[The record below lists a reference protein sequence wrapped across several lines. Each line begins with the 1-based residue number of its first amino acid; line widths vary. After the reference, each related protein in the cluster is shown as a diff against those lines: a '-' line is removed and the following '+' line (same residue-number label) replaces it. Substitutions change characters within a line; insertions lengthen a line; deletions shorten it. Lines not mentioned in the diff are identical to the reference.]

1 MSTPSDPAAPAPR
14 RRTPR
19 WAILTLVVGALL
31 LATSAT
37 ALISSKL
44 LIDRYTGEI
53 QQQNLL
59 AGAAR
64 THDDPQEQGE
74 PLDGPVTMLLLG
86 VDERSSQLGDMR
98 SDTIIILHIPASH
111 DQAYLVSVPRDTW
124 VEAPAF
130 EPSGYPGGE
139 SKLSDVFH
147 AGSRNGGGRA
157 GGAQLVALTL
167 KEVTGIEFDGA
178 AIIDF
183 SGFRDVIYALGGVEM
198 CVDQRVMS
206 QHLRL
211 VDGQPMWLTEAQQV
225 GGGEELW
232 HEEGCKRM
240 AGWEALDYS
249 RQRYGLPNGDYDRQR
264 HQRQLVKA
272 MVEQAGST
280 GVLTNPVKIDR
291 VITAA
296 GKAFVLDTGGVPII
310 DFVFTLRG
318 ITANDLI
325 LVATNNGE
333 FNSAGFSGTAA
344 ERLTPE
350 SLEMFDAVRTG
361 TLDEYLLANPEA
373 VQQDQSDTA
382 QQDRDGTAQQ
392 GRSGAQQD

>member
-1 MSTPSDPAAPAPR
+1 MSAPDAPATTASRPG
-14 RRTPR
+14 RRTPI
-19 WAILTLVVGALL
+19 WAVLTIAVGALL
-31 LATSAT
+31 MATSAT
-37 ALISSKL
+37 AVVGGKL
-44 LIDRYTGEI
+44 LIDRYTSRI
-53 QQQNLL
+53 QQQDLL
-59 AGAAR
+59 AGAAKV
-64 THDDPQEQGE
+64 PQEQGGE
-74 PLDGPVTMLLLG
+74 ALDGPITMLLLG
-86 VDERSSQLGDMR
+86 VDERGSRPGEMR
-98 SDTIIILHIPASH
+98 SDTIIILHVPATH

-139 SKLSDVFH
+139 SKITDVFR
-147 AGSRNGGGRA
+147 AGSRNGVGRS

-167 KEVTGIEFDGA
+167 NDLTGIEFDGA

-183 SGFRDVIYALGGVEM
+183 GGFRDVIDALGGVRI
-198 CVDQRVMS
+198 CVDQRVKS
-206 QHLRL
+206 QHMRL
-211 VDGQPMWLTEAQQV
+211 VDGEPTWLAEAREV

-264 HQRQLVKA
+264 HQRQLLKA
-272 MVEQAGST
+272 MVQEASST
-280 GVLTNPVKIDR
+280 GVLTNPAKIDR

-296 GKAFVLDTGGVPII
+296 GKAFVLDTGGVPIA

-318 ITANDLI
+318 ITSNDLI
-325 LVATNNGE
+325 MVKTNGGE
-333 FNSAGFSGTAA
+333 FNPAGFSSTAA

-361 TLDEYLLANPEA
+361 TLDDYLLANPDA
-373 VQQDQSDTA
+373 VQ
-382 QQDRDGTAQQ
+382 RD
-392 GRSGAQQD
+392 

>member
-1 MSTPSDPAAPAPR
+1 MSTPSDPATPSPTPR

-19 WAILTLVVGALL
+19 WAVLSLIIGGLL
-31 LATSAT
+31 MATSAT
-37 ALISSKL
+37 ALVGSRV

-53 QQQNLL
+53 QQQDLL
-59 AGAAR
+59 AGAAKIPE
-64 THDDPQEQGE
+64 DPGKS
-74 PLDGPVTMLLLG
+74 LDGPVTMLLLG
-86 VDERSSQLGDMR
+86 VDERGSRPGDMR

-124 VEAPAF
+124 VEVPAF
-130 EPSGYPGGE
+130 EPSGYAGGE
-139 SKLSDVFH
+139 SKLTDAFH
-147 AGSRNGGGRA
+147 AGSQNGAGRA

-183 SGFRDVIYALGGVEM
+183 DGFRDVIDALGGVQM

-206 QHLRL
+206 QHMRL
-211 VDGQPMWLTEAQQV
+211 VDGEPMWLAEAREV

-272 MVEQAGST
+272 MVQEASST
-280 GVLTNPVKIDR
+280 GVLTNPARIDD

-296 GKAFVLDTGGVPII
+296 GRAFVLDTGGVPIV

-318 ITANDLI
+318 ITANDLV
-325 LVATNNGE
+325 LVTTNDGE
-333 FNSAGFSGTAA
+333 FNSAGFSNTAA
-344 ERLTPE
+344 ERLTPQ

-361 TLDEYLLANPEA
+361 TLDEYLLANPDA
-373 VQQDQSDTA
+373 VQQD
-382 QQDRDGTAQQ
+382 
-392 GRSGAQQD
+392 

>member
-1 MSTPSDPAAPAPR
+1 MSTPSDPATPSPTPR
-14 RRTPR
+14 RHTPR
-19 WAILTLVVGALL
+19 WAVLSLIIGGLL
-31 LATSAT
+31 MATSAT
-37 ALISSKL
+37 ALVGSRL
-44 LIDRYTGEI
+44 LIDRYTGGI
-53 QQQNLL
+53 QQQDLL
-59 AGAAR
+59 AGAAKLPE
-64 THDDPQEQGE
+64 DPEDPGKS
-74 PLDGPVTMLLLG
+74 LDGPVTMLLLG
-86 VDERSSQLGDMR
+86 VDERGSRPGDMR

-124 VEAPAF
+124 VEVPAF
-130 EPSGYPGGE
+130 EPSGYAGGE
-139 SKLSDVFH
+139 SKITDAFH
-147 AGSRNGGGRA
+147 AGSRNGAGRA

-183 SGFRDVIYALGGVEM
+183 AGFRDVIDALGGVRM

-206 QHLRL
+206 QHMRL
-211 VDGQPMWLTEAQQV
+211 VDGEPMWLAEAREV

-264 HQRQLVKA
+264 HQRQLIKA
-272 MVEQAGST
+272 MVQEASST
-280 GVLTNPVKIDR
+280 GVLTNPARIDD

-296 GKAFVLDTGGVPII
+296 GRAFVLDTGGVPIV

-318 ITANDLI
+318 ITANDLV
-325 LVATNNGE
+325 LVTTNDGE
-333 FNSAGFSGTAA
+333 FNSAGFSSTAA
-344 ERLTPE
+344 ERLTPQ

-361 TLDEYLLANPEA
+361 TLDEYLLANPDA
-373 VQQDQSDTA
+373 VQQD
-382 QQDRDGTAQQ
+382 
-392 GRSGAQQD
+392 

>member
-1 MSTPSDPAAPAPR
+1 
-14 RRTPR
+14 
-19 WAILTLVVGALL
+19 
-31 LATSAT
+31 
-37 ALISSKL
+37 
-44 LIDRYTGEI
+44 
-53 QQQNLL
+53 
-59 AGAAR
+59 
-64 THDDPQEQGE
+64 
-74 PLDGPVTMLLLG
+74 
-86 VDERSSQLGDMR
+86 
-98 SDTIIILHIPASH
+98 
-111 DQAYLVSVPRDTW
+111 
-124 VEAPAF
+124 
-130 EPSGYPGGE
+130 
-139 SKLSDVFH
+139 
-147 AGSRNGGGRA
+147 
-157 GGAQLVALTL
+157 
-167 KEVTGIEFDGA
+167 
-178 AIIDF
+178 
-183 SGFRDVIYALGGVEM
+183 
-198 CVDQRVMS
+198 
-206 QHLRL
+206 
-211 VDGQPMWLTEAQQV
+211 
-225 GGGEELW
+225 
-232 HEEGCKRM
+232 
-240 AGWEALDYS
+240 
-249 RQRYGLPNGDYDRQR
+249 
-264 HQRQLVKA
+264 